1 MSKFQAGFWYA
12 LAASWFI
19 ASFACDNKDFDNPS
33 PASIT
38 PPVIAA
44 TSMNGW
50 EYQLYTIDA
59 PSHEKDGPNALASNE
74 VPIKTAELN
83 LLGTS
88 GWELT
93 TSWVETETA
102 FPLVTTHLMA
112 NVRPMR
118 VVLLFK
124 RPLGWKR

>member
-1 MSKFQAGFWYA
+1 MKLFWMA
-12 LAASWFI
+12 FLCTLAATS
-19 ASFACDNKDFDNPS
+19 CDDRDFPNPS
-33 PASIT
+33 PSIT
-38 PPVIAA
+38 PPVTAA
-44 TSMNGW
+44 DHMLGW

-74 VPIKTAELN
+74 LPIKTAELN
-83 LLGTS
+83 LLGTA

-93 TSWVETETA
+93 ASWLESETS
-102 FPLVTTHLMA
+102 FPEIQDRYLTYRWTTVG

-124 RPLGWKR
+124 RPLGWKK